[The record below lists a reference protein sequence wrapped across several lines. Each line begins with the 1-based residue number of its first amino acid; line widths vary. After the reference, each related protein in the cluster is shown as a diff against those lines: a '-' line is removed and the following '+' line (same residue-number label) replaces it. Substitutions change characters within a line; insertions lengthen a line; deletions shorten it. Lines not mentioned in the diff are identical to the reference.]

1 MSKSKAPGAHVFSKV
16 QVDWCDQ
23 KSSKRLKKLN
33 YIYIY
38 IYIICTFMII
48 YVYIYTHIYVCIYT
62 HTFMC
67 ISITTYSIY
76 IYICILLWIIMYMI
90 LYNICIIC
98 FIDMEWII
106 HIKSLFWNLEGLFFF
121 YLFGG
126 LNMAERCWKCRSSA
140 GSNSKSWICLWQ
152 LSWHVLG
159 R

>member
-1 MSKSKAPGAHVFSKV
+1 MIASEVDVQVQGSRSAFFSKV

-23 KSSKRLKKLN
+23 KSSKRLKVN
-33 YIYIY
+33 YIYNY
-38 IYIICTFMII
+38 IWLYMHI
-48 YVYIYTHIYVCIYT
+48 YVYIYNYIQY
-62 HTFMC
+62 
-67 ISITTYSIY
+67 IS
-76 IYICILLWIIMYMI
+76 LWFIMYMI

-106 HIKSLFWNLEGLFFF
+106 HIKSLFWNLEGLLCF

-140 GSNSKSWICLWQ
+140 GSNFKSWIWLWQ